1 MPAPLRLAFV
11 AGGVDGLVFLAVV
24 DAARRAYGAPSFWTS
39 EDPSW
44 ERRDTAV
51 TLALAAATVVG
62 EVLADGR
69 TLGRAV
75 AGIRLERGS
84 GQPLDLRTAAVRALG
99 GYVAGLVAQRPM
111 RLLVGAHP
119 ALMWGYAGVVG
130 VARIAARAADPRKR
144 SLEDR
149 IAGTWLVRSRPLW
162 RR

>member
-84 GQPLDLRTAAVRALG
+84 GQPLDLRTAASGR
-99 GYVAGLVAQRPM
+99 
-111 RLLVGAHP
+111 
-119 ALMWGYAGVVG
+119 W
-130 VARIAARAADPRKR
+130 
-144 SLEDR
+144 
-149 IAGTWLVRSRPLW
+149 AGTSPGSSHSDRCDCSSAPTQH
-162 RR
+162 